1 MLKTISHLGRW
12 WTKGQRILLRA
23 MKTKFNP
30 IRTLIVDDSHD
41 ECMLLSA
48 ELRSEDSIKLI
59 GFVHDGIEAISY
71 LRGIEQ
77 FHDREMFPY
86 PDLIL
91 LDFCMPRCSGIG
103 VLRFL
108 QGQFH
113 RPRVV
118 LWSTTME
125 RLSLPLAFRLG
136 ADMVCRKPTRKQE
149 LMEILSR
156 IQARIFRQSP
166 VLPLETRIGG
176 PGAPTL

>member
-1 MLKTISHLGRW
+1 M
-12 WTKGQRILLRA
+12 A
-23 MKTKFNP
+23 MKTKSNP

-41 ECMLLSA
+41 ECMLLNA
-48 ELRSEDSIKLI
+48 ELCSENSIKVM
-59 GFVHDGIEAISY
+59 GFVHDGIEAIAY

-77 FHDREMFPY
+77 FQDREMFPY
-86 PDLIL
+86 PDLVL
-91 LDFCMPRCSGIG
+91 LDFCMPRCSGMG

-118 LWSTTME
+118 LWSTTLE
-125 RLSLPLAFRLG
+125 RVSLPLAFRLG

-149 LMEILSR
+149 LMEIISR

-166 VLPLETRIGG
+166 VLLPETRIAA
-176 PGAPTL
+176 PGTSILPGQPIASALVR

>member
-1 MLKTISHLGRW
+1 MN
-12 WTKGQRILLRA
+12 
-23 MKTKFNP
+23 TKFNP
-30 IRTLIVDDSHD
+30 IRTLIVDDS
-41 ECMLLSA
+41 
-48 ELRSEDSIKLI
+48 
-59 GFVHDGIEAISY
+59 
-71 LRGIEQ
+71 Q
-77 FHDREMFPY
+77 FQDREMFPY
-86 PDLIL
+86 PDLVL

-118 LWSTTME
+118 LWSNTME

-156 IQARIFRQSP
+156 IQARVFRQSP
-166 VLPLETRIGG
+166 AAPPEPRIIS
-176 PGAPTL
+176 TLSGQHIASTTLK

>member
-1 MLKTISHLGRW
+1 
-12 WTKGQRILLRA
+12 
-23 MKTKFNP
+23 
-30 IRTLIVDDSHD
+30 
-41 ECMLLSA
+41 MLLSA
-48 ELRSEDSIKLI
+48 ELRSENSIKVI
-59 GFVHDGIEAISY
+59 GFVHDGIEAIAY
-71 LRGIEQ
+71 LRGVEQ

-125 RLSLPLAFRLG
+125 RVSLPLAFRLG

-149 LMEILSR
+149 LMEILGR
-156 IQARIFRQSP
+156 IEARIFRHTP
-166 VLPLETRIGG
+166 VLPPETRISAGG
-176 PGAPTL
+176 SSTLPEPIASASSIQ